1 MKRKKDRNTERIGE
15 RGKEREGDKEQRE
28 TETQIERK
36 AKGQKEKKKLQNS
49 IGITVL
55 FYLKNLTK
63 NGSFVQ
69 FTFVLYETKLSS
81 RNNLIKLHS
90 FFFLFLFLLDFGP
103 G

>member
-63 NGSFVQ
+63 NVPWIFCSIHARSLRNKIILKEQ
-69 FTFVLYETKLSS
+69 F
-81 RNNLIKLHS
+81 N
-90 FFFLFLFLLDFGP
+90 
-103 G
+103 